1 MTFVLAVILK
11 EKMVRSSGIVCLDQS
26 RKMLM
31 ILTVIRS
38 ASTISSV
45 QVALTITAMILLLM
59 HRGIA
64 AELVP
69 VVQKQRDGRRSEEAL
84 NTSSLR
90 SLLGRVDHRPLTR
103 GTQEMMRKAILQ
115 NHSRDEHGDTERAA
129 LEVLELMSLS

>member
-45 QVALTITAMILLLM
+45 QVALTTTAMILLLT

-69 VVQKQRDGRRSEEAL
+69 VVQRKRDGRSEEAL

-103 GTQEMMRKAILQ
+103 GTQETMKAILQ
-115 NHSRDEHGDTERAA
+115 NHSRDEHDDTERAA

>member
-45 QVALTITAMILLLM
+45 QVALTTTAMILLLM

-103 GTQEMMRKAILQ
+103 GTQETMKAILQ
-115 NHSRDEHGDTERAA
+115 NHSRGEHDDTERAA